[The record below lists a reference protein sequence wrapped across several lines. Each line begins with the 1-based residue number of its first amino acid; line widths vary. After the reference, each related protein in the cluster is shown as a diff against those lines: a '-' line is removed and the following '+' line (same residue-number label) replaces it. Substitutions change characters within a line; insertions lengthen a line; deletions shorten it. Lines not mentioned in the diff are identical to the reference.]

1 MNLFICLWNAPH
13 DWRDK
18 ALGAVKRMSS
28 VLPQLSADTAAQLY
42 PTGRSASETDSGPL
56 VVAMRTSDAALGQRT
71 IFGRGRLRL
80 VMFDGVPVDP
90 EGQIA
95 AHSSGE
101 LARYWDTLQ
110 DRLEGQFVLVR
121 ASPHSLEVITDPL
134 GLYPVYYWHRDQPG
148 WSATASLFFGRLPA
162 SGVGIQSA
170 SARTRSPAGRWA
182 IAR

>member
-56 VVAMRTSDAALGQRT
+56 VVAMRTSDAALGRRT
-71 IFGRGRLRL
+71 YSARDGSRL

-121 ASPHSLEVITDPL
+121 ASPHSLAVITD
-134 GLYPVYYWHRDQPG
+134 
-148 WSATASLFFGRLPA
+148 
-162 SGVGIQSA
+162 
-170 SARTRSPAGRWA
+170 
-182 IAR
+182 